1 MGQLFSSNKQQGCT
15 FCSIVENDSKKIIA
29 RTETVVVF
37 RDRSPASAHH
47 LLACPVEHIKTV
59 KNLKSAHAS
68 LVDEIWKEGLKAL
81 TSETGF
87 SEDRLGDDVLVG
99 FHYPPLISVD
109 HLHLHLIYPKAD
121 VPLRSK
127 FKYRHDSFFFRHPQ
141 QILKNLKSRICD

>member
-1 MGQLFSSNKQQGCT
+1 M
-15 FCSIVENDSKKIIA
+15 ENDSKKIIA

-87 SEDRLGDDVLVG
+87 SEDRLVSSFHCGMYQHLLVN
-99 FHYPPLISVD
+99 
-109 HLHLHLIYPKAD
+109 
-121 VPLRSK
+121 SK
-127 FKYRHDSFFFRHPQ
+127 
-141 QILKNLKSRICD
+141 